1 MLDQLQIELTRN
13 SRGVLIVGT
22 RLLEVRRDLYWWFVT
37 EQV

>member
-13 SRGVLIVGT
+13 SRGVLIVNTCELKIG
-22 RLLEVRRDLYWWFVT
+22 RDLYWWFFT